1 MDTTGTASTRGEAV
15 LVNKGRCA
23 QREGRYGRNGTAWTQ
38 QGRRGHNRDGADNK
52 VRFGQNKVRHGQNR
66 KQIFVLSPAFHY
78 LCGETDAG
86 PAGRIRQNLC
96 GYAFENGL
104 CCLCDKLETMKEERL
119 ILVTND
125 DGYDS
130 KGLAA
135 AVEVARGF
143 GRVVVV
149 APETTQSG
157 MSQAITM
164 YNPLYLRCV
173 RKEEGLEVY
182 AFSGT
187 PVDCVKMAFDY
198 LLREERVDLVI
209 SGINHGS
216 NSAVNVLY
224 SGTMGAAIEGSF
236 YGCPAVGL
244 SLDDHGEDADF
255 EAAVAYGRRI
265 VGSVLEN
272 RIELPL
278 CLNVNV
284 PVGRPDELH
293 GIRLC
298 RQNRGFWREE
308 FYRHEDP
315 RGREYFW
322 LTGAFVNEEPEAQ
335 DTDEWALSPGY
346 VSVVPVQVDLTDD
359 RQLGALA
366 EVLK

>member
-1 MDTTGTASTRGEAV
+1 
-15 LVNKGRCA
+15 
-23 QREGRYGRNGTAWTQ
+23 
-38 QGRRGHNRDGADNK
+38 
-52 VRFGQNKVRHGQNR
+52 
-66 KQIFVLSPAFHY
+66 
-78 LCGETDAG
+78 
-86 PAGRIRQNLC
+86 
-96 GYAFENGL
+96 
-104 CCLCDKLETMKEERL
+104 
-119 ILVTND
+119 
-125 DGYDS
+125 
-130 KGLAA
+130 
-135 AVEVARGF
+135 
-143 GRVVVV
+143 
-149 APETTQSG
+149 
-157 MSQAITM
+157 
-164 YNPLYLRCV
+164 
-173 RKEEGLEVY
+173 
-182 AFSGT
+182 
-187 PVDCVKMAFDY
+187 MAFDY

-236 YGCPAVGL
+236 YGCPARRGCR
-244 SLDDHGEDADF
+244 STTTARTPISRRP
-255 EAAVAYGRRI
+255 VAYGRRI

-284 PVGRPDELH
+284 PSAGPDELR

-335 DTDEWALSPGY
+335 DTDEWALSHGY
-346 VSVVPVQVDLTDD
+346 VSVVPVQVDLTDY

>member
-1 MDTTGTASTRGEAV
+1 
-15 LVNKGRCA
+15 
-23 QREGRYGRNGTAWTQ
+23 
-38 QGRRGHNRDGADNK
+38 
-52 VRFGQNKVRHGQNR
+52 
-66 KQIFVLSPAFHY
+66 
-78 LCGETDAG
+78 
-86 PAGRIRQNLC
+86 
-96 GYAFENGL
+96 
-104 CCLCDKLETMKEERL
+104 MKEEKL

-135 AVEVARGF
+135 AVEVARAF

-173 RKEEGLEVY
+173 SRQEGLEVY

-198 LLREERVDLVI
+198 LLRDQRVDLVV

-216 NSAVNVLY
+216 NVLY
-224 SGTMGAAIEGSF
+224 SGAMGAAIEGSF
-236 YGCPAVGL
+236 YDCPSVGL
-244 SLDDHGEDADF
+244 SLDDHSEDADF
-255 EAAVAYGRRI
+255 EAAVVYGKRI
-265 VGSVLEN
+265 VRSVLEKKV
-272 RIELPL
+272 ELPL

-284 PVGRPDELH
+284 PVGKPGELH

-315 RGREYFW
+315 RGRAYFW
-322 LTGAFVNEEPEAQ
+322 LTGDFVNGEPGAE
-335 DTDEWALSPGY
+335 DTDEWALAHGY
-346 VSVVPVQVDLTDD
+346 VSVVPVQVDLTDY
-359 RQLGALA
+359 RQLAALA
-366 EVLK
+366 NVLE

>member
-1 MDTTGTASTRGEAV
+1 
-15 LVNKGRCA
+15 
-23 QREGRYGRNGTAWTQ
+23 
-38 QGRRGHNRDGADNK
+38 
-52 VRFGQNKVRHGQNR
+52 
-66 KQIFVLSPAFHY
+66 
-78 LCGETDAG
+78 
-86 PAGRIRQNLC
+86 
-96 GYAFENGL
+96 
-104 CCLCDKLETMKEERL
+104 MKEERL

-272 RIELPL
+272 R
-278 CLNVNV
+278 
-284 PVGRPDELH
+284 DELR

-335 DTDEWALSPGY
+335 DTDEWALSHGY
-346 VSVVPVQVDLTDD
+346 VSVVPVQVDLTDY

>member
-1 MDTTGTASTRGEAV
+1 
-15 LVNKGRCA
+15 
-23 QREGRYGRNGTAWTQ
+23 
-38 QGRRGHNRDGADNK
+38 
-52 VRFGQNKVRHGQNR
+52 
-66 KQIFVLSPAFHY
+66 
-78 LCGETDAG
+78 
-86 PAGRIRQNLC
+86 
-96 GYAFENGL
+96 
-104 CCLCDKLETMKEERL
+104 MKEERL

-255 EAAVAYGRRI
+255 EAAVAYGRR
-265 VGSVLEN
+265 
-272 RIELPL
+272 
-278 CLNVNV
+278 
-284 PVGRPDELH
+284 
-293 GIRLC
+293 
-298 RQNRGFWREE
+298 GFWREE

-335 DTDEWALSPGY
+335 DTDEWALSHGY
-346 VSVVPVQVDLTDD
+346 VSVVPVQVDLTDY

>member
-1 MDTTGTASTRGEAV
+1 MKKA
-15 LVNKGRCA
+15 
-23 QREGRYGRNGTAWTQ
+23 RYY
-38 QGRRGHNRDGADNK
+38 
-52 VRFGQNKVRHGQNR
+52 
-66 KQIFVLSPAFHY
+66 SY
-78 LCGETDAG
+78 LCGKTIG
-86 PAGRIRQNLC
+86 KMN
-96 GYAFENGL
+96 
-104 CCLCDKLETMKEERL
+104 ERL

-130 KGLAA
+130 KGMEAA
-135 AVEVARGF
+135 IEVARAF

-164 YNPLYLRCV
+164 YNPLYLR
-173 RKEEGLEVY
+173 RIREEEGVAVY

-198 LLREERVDLVI
+198 LLRDERVDMVI
-209 SGINHGS
+209 SGVNHGS

-224 SGTMGAAIEGSF
+224 SGTMSAAIEGSF

-244 SLDDHGEDADF
+244 SLDDHGADADF
-255 EAAVAYGRRI
+255 AAAVVYGRRI
-265 VGSVLEN
+265 VGDIFAAEV
-272 RIELPL
+272 ELPL

-284 PVGRPDELH
+284 PVGSVGELK
-293 GIRLC
+293 GMKLC

-322 LTGAFVNEEPEAQ
+322 LTGEFVNGEPEAT
-335 DTDEWALSPGY
+335 DTDEWALANKY
-346 VSVVPVQVDLTDD
+346 VAVVPVQVDLTDY
-359 RQLGALA
+359 RQLKNLTK
-366 EVLK
+366 VLK

>member
-1 MDTTGTASTRGEAV
+1 
-15 LVNKGRCA
+15 
-23 QREGRYGRNGTAWTQ
+23 
-38 QGRRGHNRDGADNK
+38 
-52 VRFGQNKVRHGQNR
+52 
-66 KQIFVLSPAFHY
+66 
-78 LCGETDAG
+78 
-86 PAGRIRQNLC
+86 
-96 GYAFENGL
+96 
-104 CCLCDKLETMKEERL
+104 MKEEKL

-135 AVEVARGF
+135 AVEVARAF

-173 RKEEGLEVY
+173 SRQEGQEVY

-198 LLREERVDLVI
+198 LLRDQRVDLVV

-236 YGCPAVGL
+236 YDCPSVGL
-244 SLDDHGEDADF
+244 SLDDHSEDADF
-255 EAAVAYGRRI
+255 EAAVVYGKRI
-265 VGSVLEN
+265 VRSVLEKKV
-272 RIELPL
+272 ELPL

-284 PVGRPDELH
+284 PVGKPGELH

-298 RQNRGFWREE
+298 RQNRGVWREE

-315 RGREYFW
+315 RGRAYFW
-322 LTGAFVNEEPEAQ
+322 LTGDFVNGEPGAE
-335 DTDEWALSPGY
+335 DTDEWALAHGY
-346 VSVVPVQVDLTDD
+346 VSVVPVQVDLTDY
-359 RQLGALA
+359 RQLAALA
-366 EVLK
+366 NVLE

>member
-1 MDTTGTASTRGEAV
+1 
-15 LVNKGRCA
+15 
-23 QREGRYGRNGTAWTQ
+23 
-38 QGRRGHNRDGADNK
+38 
-52 VRFGQNKVRHGQNR
+52 
-66 KQIFVLSPAFHY
+66 
-78 LCGETDAG
+78 
-86 PAGRIRQNLC
+86 
-96 GYAFENGL
+96 
-104 CCLCDKLETMKEERL
+104 MKEERL

-284 PVGRPDELH
+284 PVGRPDELR

-315 RGREYFW
+315 RCREYFW

-335 DTDEWALSPGY
+335 DTDEWALSHGY
-346 VSVVPVQVDLTDD
+346 VSVVPVQVDLTDY

>member
-1 MDTTGTASTRGEAV
+1 
-15 LVNKGRCA
+15 
-23 QREGRYGRNGTAWTQ
+23 
-38 QGRRGHNRDGADNK
+38 
-52 VRFGQNKVRHGQNR
+52 
-66 KQIFVLSPAFHY
+66 
-78 LCGETDAG
+78 
-86 PAGRIRQNLC
+86 
-96 GYAFENGL
+96 
-104 CCLCDKLETMKEERL
+104 MKEERL

-236 YGCPAVGL
+236 YGCPAVGCR
-244 SLDDHGEDADF
+244 STTTARTPISRRRWRTAGGSW
-255 EAAVAYGRRI
+255 AACSKT
-265 VGSVLEN
+265 GSS
-272 RIELPL
+272 
-278 CLNVNV
+278 
-284 PVGRPDELH
+284 
-293 GIRLC
+293 C
-298 RQNRGFWREE
+298 R
-308 FYRHEDP
+308 
-315 RGREYFW
+315 
-322 LTGAFVNEEPEAQ
+322 
-335 DTDEWALSPGY
+335 
-346 VSVVPVQVDLTDD
+346 SV
-359 RQLGALA
+359 
-366 EVLK
+366 

>member
-1 MDTTGTASTRGEAV
+1 
-15 LVNKGRCA
+15 
-23 QREGRYGRNGTAWTQ
+23 
-38 QGRRGHNRDGADNK
+38 
-52 VRFGQNKVRHGQNR
+52 
-66 KQIFVLSPAFHY
+66 
-78 LCGETDAG
+78 
-86 PAGRIRQNLC
+86 
-96 GYAFENGL
+96 
-104 CCLCDKLETMKEERL
+104 MKEEKL

-135 AVEVARGF
+135 AVEVARAF

-173 RKEEGLEVY
+173 SRQEGLEVY

-198 LLREERVDLVI
+198 LLRDQRVDLVV

-236 YGCPAVGL
+236 YDCPSVGL
-244 SLDDHGEDADF
+244 SLDDHSEDADF
-255 EAAVAYGRRI
+255 EAAVVYGKRI
-265 VGSVLEN
+265 VRSVLEKKV
-272 RIELPL
+272 ELPL

-284 PVGRPDELH
+284 PGELH

-315 RGREYFW
+315 RGRAYFW
-322 LTGAFVNEEPEAQ
+322 LTGDFVNGEPGAE
-335 DTDEWALSPGY
+335 DTDEWALAHGY
-346 VSVVPVQVDLTDD
+346 VSVVPVQVDLTDY
-359 RQLGALA
+359 RQLAALA
-366 EVLK
+366 NVLE

>member
-1 MDTTGTASTRGEAV
+1 
-15 LVNKGRCA
+15 
-23 QREGRYGRNGTAWTQ
+23 
-38 QGRRGHNRDGADNK
+38 
-52 VRFGQNKVRHGQNR
+52 
-66 KQIFVLSPAFHY
+66 
-78 LCGETDAG
+78 
-86 PAGRIRQNLC
+86 
-96 GYAFENGL
+96 
-104 CCLCDKLETMKEERL
+104 MKEEKL

-130 KGLAA
+130 KGLAT
-135 AVEVARGF
+135 AVEVARAF

-173 RKEEGLEVY
+173 SRQEGLEVY

-198 LLREERVDLVI
+198 LLRDQRVDLVV

-236 YGCPAVGL
+236 YDCPSDGL
-244 SLDDHGEDADF
+244 SLDDHSEDADF
-255 EAAVAYGRRI
+255 EAAVVYGKRI
-265 VGSVLEN
+265 VRSVLEKKV
-272 RIELPL
+272 ELPL
-278 CLNVNV
+278 CLNANV
-284 PVGRPDELH
+284 PVGKPGELH

-315 RGREYFW
+315 RGRAYFW
-322 LTGAFVNEEPEAQ
+322 LTGDFVNGGPGAE
-335 DTDEWALSPGY
+335 DSDEWALAHGY
-346 VSVVPVQVDLTDD
+346 VSVVPVQVDLTDY
-359 RQLGALA
+359 RQLAALA
-366 EVLK
+366 NVLE

>member
-1 MDTTGTASTRGEAV
+1 
-15 LVNKGRCA
+15 
-23 QREGRYGRNGTAWTQ
+23 
-38 QGRRGHNRDGADNK
+38 
-52 VRFGQNKVRHGQNR
+52 
-66 KQIFVLSPAFHY
+66 
-78 LCGETDAG
+78 
-86 PAGRIRQNLC
+86 
-96 GYAFENGL
+96 
-104 CCLCDKLETMKEERL
+104 MKEERL

-284 PVGRPDELH
+284 PVGRPDELR

-315 RGREYFW
+315 RGREYFG

-335 DTDEWALSPGY
+335 DTDEWALSHGY
-346 VSVVPVQVDLTDD
+346 VSVVPVQVDLTDY